1 MFTASTVSGYSCEVN
16 VNGTNITATYT
27 AEQVVATTV
36 DITYNYTYG
45 GTTWYTETKTATV
58 GEAYPDLCPC
68 PTGVTYTSVPTGKVT
83 GATTVEVTCALRANY
98 WIVPSSSYSSATWN
112 FLTIHD
118 TDPSYLYYNSSSTAK
133 LSYTSAPANSDAYK
147 WAFLGNPFTGYK
159 IINKAAGSAMIL
171 TSTDPTLDSN
181 TGGETYPHMETES
194 GLDTESYNTYWDFTD
209 SNAGFLLSRKGESI
223 YCNRR
228 NSTLAYWTSSHDGG
242 SRMYIV
248 PAETLS
254 SLTSLSAVVDANATA
269 LSSSKQYR
277 LVNRYTGKAINASG
291 SVSTGSGNYWLT
303 TATPAS
309 DDGQAWSISY
319 DSGFRLQNAATSE
332 YLTGSQSGWWCYAGI
347 TSSSSTPMYI
357 YEADVEDGVQ
367 YYHLSASSSVAL
379 TNANGRTFLSD
390 GGTYIYPFATTANL
404 RSQWYLEEITTPSY
418 STAITSGT
426 YYRLVSSTYPT
437 LSMTDTG
444 GSVATVSTNEDSYA
458 QIWQVSGSNGSYKF
472 KNLLTGNYIGTAPG
486 TSCQWATGASS
497 SAGSFYSGT
506 TTSDDNTLFWF
517 ATSNS
522 TSTYNALHSAASQS
536 YYVVGWTGGADASKW
551 LLQEVDITSAD
562 LAAVSELQSALSTNY
577 TSSLSTYF
585 SDYACTTL
593 NSTYAGYTDA
603 ALRSAMSSLPTAV
616 QEMAVK
622 VKNDTWNSNPV
633 WNAYEKDFR
642 IHEYEVFS
650 EPSVWASKLGYGP
663 FGRLTQPT
671 GIKLAANEV
680 AYIFVDSDVADSDA
694 HLYAELVSGV
704 DVKGTQTEL
713 QKGYNAVLANGDCEV
728 FITYNCTNTDRAL
741 SEFPNIKIHIEGGS
755 CNGFFDLSRGHT
767 NNDWYWLTGNM
778 FSNEYLHI
786 KGNST
791 ILNCYLDRVQDAS
804 RVAQCMEI
812 WDFVF
817 DTEEA
822 LMVGNTYEGYYRP
835 FICNRD
841 ITSGNPYWTSG
852 GGVGYTN
859 YPGIYSSGLLNLDN
873 LVYSGSDGGQQWV
886 IEHEE
891 GHGHQSPFNV
901 SGASEV
907 NNNAIAQMVNHLWGY
922 RTSRGTAQQQLVWF
936 FNNGFSWVDL
946 MRATNK
952 YGNTYMNSSS
962 YNTQGWSDVGSNSI
976 WLANKLW
983 YQLWLYFHLQGDD
996 EFFPRFIS
1004 KIAEYGGIVKSTSK
1018 SSPASYK
1025 TDYMRMALAACEAAN
1040 TDLYEFFKAWGFF
1053 NYGDAINTNSTIYTS
1068 IDDFAD
1074 KDGTLGDGIYCIT
1087 DYSTY
1092 YIQMPLSTNAEDVA
1106 YLAQCKATMQAYEN
1120 KAPGLLFLNDTGEL
1134 TEISANDRCTYYDA
1148 GLIGTSKQYSNS
1160 AAAAGAGCTGHY
1172 THFGSNETASLS
1184 ANLSGTTVT
1193 VTGSGAVGY
1202 KVYDNNGEMIWISMS
1217 NEFEVTST
1225 IAAALN
1231 NNTYSLVATLG
1242 DGTEMVL
1249 LGSTSYSSRLG
1260 YGDINVTAIEGVS
1273 IAGNAQSNT
1282 IYDLQ
1287 GRRVIKPV
1295 PGQVYMINGKK
1306 VRY

>member
-1 MFTASTVSGYSCEVN
+1 
-16 VNGTNITATYT
+16 
-27 AEQVVATTV
+27 
-36 DITYNYTYG
+36 
-45 GTTWYTETKTATV
+45 
-58 GEAYPDLCPC
+58 
-68 PTGVTYTSVPTGKVT
+68 
-83 GATTVEVTCALRANY
+83 
-98 WIVPSSSYSSATWN
+98 
-112 FLTIHD
+112 
-118 TDPSYLYYNSSSTAK
+118 
-133 LSYTSAPANSDAYK
+133 
-147 WAFLGNPFTGYK
+147 
-159 IINKAAGSAMIL
+159 
-171 TSTDPTLDSN
+171 
-181 TGGETYPHMETES
+181 
-194 GLDTESYNTYWDFTD
+194 
-209 SNAGFLLSRKGESI
+209 
-223 YCNRR
+223 
-228 NSTLAYWTSSHDGG
+228 
-242 SRMYIV
+242 
-248 PAETLS
+248 
-254 SLTSLSAVVDANATA
+254 
-269 LSSSKQYR
+269 
-277 LVNRYTGKAINASG
+277 
-291 SVSTGSGNYWLT
+291 
-303 TATPAS
+303 
-309 DDGQAWSISY
+309 
-319 DSGFRLQNAATSE
+319 
-332 YLTGSQSGWWCYAGI
+332 
-347 TSSSSTPMYI
+347 
-357 YEADVEDGVQ
+357 
-367 YYHLSASSSVAL
+367 
-379 TNANGRTFLSD
+379 
-390 GGTYIYPFATTANL
+390 
-404 RSQWYLEEITTPSY
+404 
-418 STAITSGT
+418 
-426 YYRLVSSTYPT
+426 
-437 LSMTDTG
+437 MTH
-444 GSVATVSTNEDSYA
+444 
-458 QIWQVSGSNGSYKF
+458 KP
-472 KNLLTGNYIGTAPG
+472 NYIGTAPG

-577 TSSLSTYF
+577 TSSLSTYV

-767 NNDWYWLTGNM
+767 NNDWYWLAGNM

-817 DTEEA
+817 DTEGA

-907 NNNAIAQMVNHLWGY
+907 NNNALAQMVNHLWGY

-1053 NYGDAINTNSTIYTS
+1053 NYGDAINTAPSIPPSTTS
-1068 IDDFAD
+1068 PIRMVHLAMVSTVSPTTAPITSRCRSLP
-1074 KDGTLGDGIYCIT
+1074 TLKTWHTSHSAKSLCRHT
-1087 DYSTY
+1087 RTRHQVCSSLM
-1092 YIQMPLSTNAEDVA
+1092 IQANLRRLQRTTVVPT
-1106 YLAQCKATMQAYEN
+1106 TMQ
-1120 KAPGLLFLNDTGEL
+1120 D
-1134 TEISANDRCTYYDA
+1134 S
-1148 GLIGTSKQYSNS
+1148 
-1160 AAAAGAGCTGHY
+1160 
-1172 THFGSNETASLS
+1172 
-1184 ANLSGTTVT
+1184 
-1193 VTGSGAVGY
+1193 
-1202 KVYDNNGEMIWISMS
+1202 
-1217 NEFEVTST
+1217 
-1225 IAAALN
+1225 
-1231 NNTYSLVATLG
+1231 
-1242 DGTEMVL
+1242 
-1249 LGSTSYSSRLG
+1249 
-1260 YGDINVTAIEGVS
+1260 
-1273 IAGNAQSNT
+1273 
-1282 IYDLQ
+1282 
-1287 GRRVIKPV
+1287 
-1295 PGQVYMINGKK
+1295 
-1306 VRY
+1306 